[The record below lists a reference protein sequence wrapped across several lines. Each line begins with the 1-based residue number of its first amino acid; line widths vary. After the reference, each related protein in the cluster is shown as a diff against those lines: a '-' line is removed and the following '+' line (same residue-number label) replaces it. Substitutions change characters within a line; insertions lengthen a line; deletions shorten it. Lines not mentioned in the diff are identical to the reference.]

1 MLHVNSP
8 YSSTAGSAQVSA
20 ESTQMSSGST
30 QASSESTQVSAGSAQ
45 IAASM
50 AEGEASTGD
59 TIQPISTPRT
69 SPPSVETQ
77 PSDL

>member
-1 MLHVNSP
+1 M
-8 YSSTAGSAQVSA
+8 
-20 ESTQMSSGST
+20 
-30 QASSESTQVSAGSAQ
+30 GSAQ

-59 TIQPISTPRT
+59 TIQPISAPRT

-77 PSDL
+77 PPDL